1 MISRP
6 RAQSLP
12 ALTRS
17 SEKSANRSMVDDLD
31 AAIRAR
37 GDARRRE
44 DAARRTSK
52 RTAKAAQGTHLLSM
66 PRMAGLMTAGALL
79 GSATAL
85 AGALGIQPRS
95 LRAKTGAERGVSCDD
110 LRAAADAL
118 EARAALM
125 IEHAAKLRGQVQA

>member
-1 MISRP
+1 MIAKP
-6 RAQSLP
+6 GTQSP
-12 ALTRS
+12 ADTTSNSKNPADRS
-17 SEKSANRSMVDDLD
+17 KVDDLD

-37 GDARRRE
+37 GDARRRQE
-44 DAARRTSK
+44 ATRRTSK
-52 RTAKAAQGTHLLSM
+52 RTAKAARVTHLLSV

-85 AGALGIQPRS
+85 ADALGIQPRS

-110 LRAAADAL
+110 LRAAAKAL

-125 IEHAAKLRGQVQA
+125 IEHAAKLRGQVQV

>member
-1 MISRP
+1 MIAKP
-6 RAQSLP
+6 WAQSP
-12 ALTRS
+12 PGS
-17 SEKSANRSMVDDLD
+17 SEEPADRSAFEDLD

-44 DAARRTSK
+44 DAARRMSK
-52 RTAKAAQGTHLLSM
+52 RTAKAAQVTHLLSV

-79 GSATAL
+79 GTATAL
-85 AGALGIQPRS
+85 ADALGIQPRS
-95 LRAKTGAERGVSCDD
+95 LRAKIGAERGVSCDD

-125 IEHAAKLRGQVQA
+125 IEHAAKLRAEVQAR